1 MMWDH
6 VIEAL
11 RATILADPIL
21 SAIYADR
28 VRMATPSGTPFVPKV
43 PILEYL
49 LVGDVENEL
58 WAPTIIQFDQWA
70 MKVDDIVA
78 SERRLRRLFHVT
90 LPRKFGPVF
99 MWGEYNGGEVL
110 ATPDRN
116 GFDGRAIRFRFTP
129 LREGYAGIASGG

>member
-1 MMWDH
+1 MMWDN
-6 VIEAL
+6 VIEVI
-11 RATILADPIL
+11 RTTILDDGIL
-21 SAIYADR
+21 AAIYGDR
-28 VRMATPSGTPFVPKV
+28 VRMATPSGTPFDPKV

-49 LVGDVENEL
+49 LVGDTENEL

-70 MKVDDIVA
+70 PTIDDVVA

-90 LPRKFGPVF
+90 LPRKFGPVY
-99 MWGEYNGGEVL
+99 MWGEYAGGEVL

-129 LREGYAGIASGG
+129 LRERYAGLASGS

>member
-6 VIEAL
+6 VIEAI
-11 RATILADPIL
+11 RETILNDGIL
-21 SAIYADR
+21 AGIYGDR
-28 VRMATPSGTPFVPKV
+28 VRMATPSGTPFDPKV

-49 LVGDVENEL
+49 LVGDTENEL
-58 WAPTIIQFDQWA
+58 WAPMIVQFDQWA
-70 MKVDDIVA
+70 LKIDDVVA

-90 LPRKFGPVF
+90 LPRQFGQVY
-99 MWGEYNGGEVL
+99 MWGEYAGGEVL

-129 LREGYAGIASGG
+129 LREQYAGIASGS